1 MKSGKKFDRGLIIL
15 GFIIIITAAMA
26 VFLFLQL
33 KTDEVTEKAEH
44 GDILRILITV
54 GDGKM
59 ALTSQVF
66 LFHSGTG
73 NSFLLGVPGNIGS
86 IIERHNR
93 IDRISILYE
102 EGSVKNYL
110 SKIENILGI
119 RIDYYIDIDF
129 EHIEPITDLLGGM
142 EIFIP
147 EPVYDVEG
155 DPPALLPSGNVLLD
169 GRKMLTFLSFQGAA
183 DLEEMT
189 ADRRQD
195 FIKTMLVK
203 WGEQSDYLTKQ
214 RVLNL
219 LWRLI
224 DSNMDKQAFTSFLN
238 LLGNAEIKPD
248 RQRVMGNQRIVDG
261 TVLLF
266 PHFEGKLL
274 RQQMDQRLTV
284 LKSDYS
290 ENGGSVTVSLEI
302 LNGTTVNGMA
312 RRTKDI
318 YESFQ
323 GFNVLT
329 FGNADRQDYEHTV
342 VIDRTGVKEKAERAA
357 EIIGCKRIET
367 RIDEVSESNA
377 EVTIILGKDFNGQ
390 FVKE

>member
-33 KTDEVTEKAEH
+33 KTDEVTEKAEN
-44 GDILRILITV
+44 GEILRVLLTV
-54 GDGKM
+54 GDGTVP
-59 ALTSQVF
+59 LTSQVF
-66 LFHSGTG
+66 LYHTVTG
-73 NSFLLGVPGNIGS
+73 NSFLLDVPGNIGS
-86 IIERHNR
+86 IIEKHNR

-102 EGSVKNYL
+102 EGTINSYV
-110 SKIENILGI
+110 SRIENILGI

-129 EHIEPITDLLGGM
+129 DNIEPITDLLGGM

-147 EPVYDVEG
+147 EPVYNVEG
-155 DPPALLPSGNVLLD
+155 DSPTLLPSGNVLLD

-183 DLEEMT
+183 GLEEMT

-214 RVLNL
+214 GVFKILWEL
-219 LWRLI
+219 LDTNI
-224 DSNMDKQAFTSFLN
+224 DKQAFTSFLN
-238 LLGNAEIKPD
+238 LLGNNDIQPD
-248 RQRVMGNQRIVDG
+248 RQRVMGNQRIVDN

-274 RQQMDQRLTV
+274 RQQMDQRLSV
-284 LKSDYS
+284 LENDYT
-290 ENGGSVTVSLEI
+290 ENGGSVPVTLEI
-302 LNGTTVNGMA
+302 LNGTTVNGIA

-323 GFNVLT
+323 GFNVMA
-329 FGNADRQDYEHTV
+329 FGNADSQDYEHTV

-367 RIDEVSESNA
+367 RIDEVSESSA
-377 EVTIILGKDFNGQ
+377 HVTIILGKDFNGQ